1 MNWYNNVTHRLSKC
15 PPGMAFGSL
24 VDLTDHPLFCSC
36 WNPTSFYLQNR
47 IWKRSR
53 KNDQA
58 LWKFQHLQLLV
69 RLSCFSGSL
78 LSSRVLLN
86 VELRFLPS
94 CMGVVLLRPLHC
106 KVNFERHPLF
116 RNIPVKSAGCSQS
129 DSHCLATTS
138 RLSAPCSTI
147 ENLRPV
153 INKGVQMKSKK

>member
-1 MNWYNNVTHRLSKC
+1 MTHKLSKC
-15 PPGMAFGSL
+15 PPDMAFGSL

-53 KNDQA
+53 RNDQA

-86 VELRFLPS
+86 VELRFLSS

-106 KVNFERHPLF
+106 KVNFEGIQFSENFDEISGLWPVRH
-116 RNIPVKSAGCSQS
+116 C
-129 DSHCLATTS
+129 HYLATAS
-138 RLSAPCSTI
+138 RSSAPCGSF
-147 ENLRPV
+147 ENLRRR
-153 INKGVQMKSKK
+153 NYYQK